1 MTRLSAVVLAVLVL
15 QIAAPSSAQA
25 ACSEVAP
32 SSAGGTSIR
41 WCNRSDRPA
50 NCQVYANLSFDLN
63 GVTANAYRVPL
74 LCAPVPTPAGESKT
88 QAVCNAGRLFQAM
101 GHARFLNDAV
111 VECN

>member
-1 MTRLSAVVLAVLVL
+1 MTRFSTVILVALIL
-15 QIAAPSSAQA
+15 QIEAPSSAQA

-32 SSAGGTSIR
+32 SSAGGTLIR

-50 NCQVYANLSFDLN
+50 NCQVYAHLSFDLN

-74 LCAPVPTPAGESKT
+74 LCAPVPTRAGESKSE
-88 QAVCNAGRLFQAM
+88 AVCNAGRLFQAM
-101 GHARFLNDAV
+101 GHARFLSDAV